1 MNDNSYTDRVRK
13 ALRDAINGAP
23 DKNPNMCTEDKILAP
38 LYISGFKIVP
48 TENAK

>member
-1 MNDNSYTDRVRK
+1 MNDNSYTDKVRK
-13 ALRDAINGAP
+13 ALRDAIHDAP
-23 DKNPNMCTEDKILAP
+23 DKNRSMCLEDRILAL